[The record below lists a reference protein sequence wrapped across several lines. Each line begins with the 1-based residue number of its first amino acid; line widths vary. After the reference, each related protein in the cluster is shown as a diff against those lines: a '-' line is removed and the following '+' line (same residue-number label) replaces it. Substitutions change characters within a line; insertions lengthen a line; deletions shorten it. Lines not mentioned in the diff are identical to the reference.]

1 MELKKWIEV
10 NGKMMDAVEF
20 TRFIR
25 QQTAPKIEKMFEKA
39 IDQEHKNAEKLKRL
53 QELA

>member
-1 MELKKWIEV
+1 MKKWIEV
-10 NGKMMDAVEF
+10 NGKMMDSVEF

-25 QQTAPKIEKMFEKA
+25 QQTAPKIRKMFKDA
-39 IDQEHKNAEKLKRL
+39 IKEEHKNSEKLKRL